1 MKKNKKKAKDDYK
14 SSQISEDRRASI
26 MDVESPLLKSRRE
39 RRNSEESIMINQTVD
54 DQFGEASFL
63 GES

>member
-1 MKKNKKKAKDDYK
+1 
-14 SSQISEDRRASI
+14 